1 MMNLGYFVAEW
12 FIALVTVLVCVWIHS
27 RVLMGL
33 ALGRNRLPRGQHRI
47 FLILLI
53 LLVTHI
59 VEMII
64 FAAAY
69 AVLLRDPAFGQIA
82 QAGDMT
88 FVDCIYFFIGGLHH
102 TGVWRSGA
110 HGFNPNPDRCGGLTG
125 FIANRVVHG
134 QRLYRDP
141 TGDHVPGSQRRIT
154 TTSLNQPRG
163 MAISWI
169 YRHQSR

>member
-1 MMNLGYFVAEW
+1 MNLGYFVAEW

-69 AVLLRDPAFGQIA
+69 AFLLRDPAFGQIA

-88 FVDCIYFFIGGLHH
+88 FVDCIYFSSVVYTTLGFGDLVPTGLIRIL
-102 TGVWRSGA
+102 TGVEALMGLLLTAWSIA
-110 HGFNPNPDRCGGLTG
+110 SAFIEIQMVINSQEVGGK
-125 FIANRVVHG
+125 
-134 QRLYRDP
+134 
-141 TGDHVPGSQRRIT
+141 S
-154 TTSLNQPRG
+154 
-163 MAISWI
+163 
-169 YRHQSR
+169 